1 MSTEQQPAPEEHVD
15 WRRVH
20 KVTPVLNAWKVIV
33 ALFAVLVWQNT
44 QLLAEVWEDRDTVN
58 WTLVLLIGGGAVFLL
73 LLVLTV
79 YSVLSWRMMRYA
91 VGRDAVFLHS
101 GILFR
106 QQRHARLNR
115 IQAVDVVQPLLARLF
130 GLAQLK
136 IETAGGTGSS
146 VVLAFLKEDE
156 AQRLRREVLDR
167 AADRGT
173 TTTPAPP
180 SSGEAAPVAAPGVT
194 PPRPDVERELLT
206 VPTGRLVGSLALS
219 GSMIALVLVLIGLLV
234 AAIAAES
241 FAPLAGAL
249 PGFIGWGTYL
259 WGRFTG
265 GFNFRAAISADGIRL
280 RYGLL
285 ETRTQTVPP
294 GRIHTVGLKQPL
306 LWRSRGWWRVEV
318 NVAGYGGL
326 ENQMESTTGTV
337 LLPVGS
343 RGDALTALWLVLP
356 DLGVPNPQAVIDA
369 ALEGSGDAAGFA
381 TSPRGARWLD
391 PLSWRRNGIQLTES
405 AVLMRTGRFNR
416 ALAIVPHER
425 TQSLA
430 LSQGPLE
437 RRVGIANVV
446 AATVGGSVATTA
458 HHLEQMTAL
467 AILSEASERSRAA
480 RHRESPEEWMRRVG
494 LIGPAAPQPGVDG
507 APPPTG
513 GPVNAAPTGAPGQ
526 APPTGVP
533 VQAPATG
540 VPVQAPPTG
549 VPVQAPP
556 AGPPVQ
562 APPSAGAP
570 TSPPPPATAPRD
582 DVPPPPAG
590 APLAP
595 RPDVPP
601 PPAGVP
607 LAPPPPAGPPVQGPP
622 SGR

>member
-1 MSTEQQPAPEEHVD
+1 MSAEQEPTPEEHVD

-33 ALFAVLVWQNT
+33 ALFAVLIWQNT

-58 WTLVLLIGGGAVFLL
+58 WTLVLLIGGGAVLLL

-130 GLAQLK
+130 GLSQLK
-136 IETAGGTGSS
+136 IETAGGGGSS
-146 VVLAFLKEDE
+146 VVLAFLKEEE

-167 AADRGT
+167 VADRGT
-173 TTTPAPP
+173 TTAPAAPSGGEPAGPGAPAAPP
-180 SSGEAAPVAAPGVT
+180 A
-194 PPRPDVERELLT
+194 RPDVERELLT
-206 VPTGRLVGSLALS
+206 VPTGRLVGSLMLS
-219 GSMIALVLVLIGLLV
+219 GSMIALVLVLAGLLV

-241 FAPLAGAL
+241 FAPLVGAL

-265 GFNFRAAISADGIRL
+265 GFNFRAAISPDGIRL

-285 ETRTQTVPP
+285 EQRTQTVPP

-306 LWRSRGWWRVEV
+306 RWRRRGWWRVEV

-337 LLPVGS
+337 LLPVGP

-356 DLGVPNPQAVIDA
+356 DLGVADPQSVIDA
-369 ALEGSGDAAGFA
+369 ALEGSGDAAGFT
-381 TSPRGARWLD
+381 TSPRSARWLD
-391 PLSWRRNGIQLTES
+391 PISWRRNGIQLTES
-405 AVLMRTGRFNR
+405 AVLMRTGRLNR

-430 LSQGPLE
+430 ISQGPLE
-437 RRVGIANVV
+437 RRAGIANVV

-467 AILSEASERSRAA
+467 ALLGEASERSRAA

-494 LIGPAAPQPGVDG
+494 LLEPAT
-507 APPPTG
+507 PPPS
-513 GPVNAAPTGAPGQ
+513 
-526 APPTGVP
+526 
-533 VQAPATG
+533 G
-540 VPVQAPPTG
+540 VPVQAPPPG
-549 VPVQAPP
+549 APASAPPSGRPVQAPP
-556 AGPPVQ
+556 PTGAPVQ
-562 APPSAGAP
+562 APAP
-570 TSPPPPATAPRD
+570 ASTPGPLPPPTG
-582 DVPPPPAG
+582 VPVT
-590 APLAP
+590 P
-595 RPDVPP
+595 RPE
-601 PPAGVP
+601 
-607 LAPPPPAGPPVQGPP
+607 APPPPTGTPVQGPP
-622 SGR
+622 PGR

>member
-33 ALFAVLVWQNT
+33 ALFAVLIWQNT
-44 QLLAEVWEDRDTVN
+44 QLIAEVWEDRDTVN
-58 WTLVLLIGGGAVFLL
+58 WTLVLLIGGGAVLLL

-136 IETAGGTGSS
+136 IETAGGGGSS
-146 VVLAFLKEDE
+146 VVLAFLKEEE

-167 AADRGT
+167 VADRGT
-173 TTTPAPP
+173 TTAPP
-180 SSGEAAPVAAPGVT
+180 PSPDGEPAAPGAPVAAPV
-194 PPRPDVERELLT
+194 RPDVERELLT
-206 VPTGRLVGSLALS
+206 VPTGRLVGSLMLS
-219 GSMIALVLVLIGLLV
+219 GSMIVLVVVLVGLLV
-234 AAIAAES
+234 AAIASES

-249 PGFIGWGTYL
+249 PGFLGWGTYL

-265 GFNFRAAISADGIRL
+265 GFNFRAAISPDGIRL

-306 LWRSRGWWRVEV
+306 LWRRRGWWRVEV
-318 NVAGYGGL
+318 NVAGYAAL

-356 DLGVPNPQAVIDA
+356 DLGVADPQAVIDA
-369 ALEGSGDAAGFA
+369 ALEGSGDAAGFT
-381 TSPRGARWLD
+381 TSPRSARWLD
-391 PLSWRRNGIQLTES
+391 PISWRRNGIQLTES
-405 AVLMRTGRFNR
+405 AVLMRSGRLNR

-446 AATVGGSVATTA
+446 AATVGGSVSTTA

-467 AILSEASERSRAA
+467 ALLGEASERSRAA

-494 LIGPAAPQPGVDG
+494 LLEPAGSEPDGG
-507 APPPTG
+507 APDASVP
-513 GPVNAAPTGAPGQ
+513 AP
-526 APPTGVP
+526 
-533 VQAPATG
+533 
-540 VPVQAPPTG
+540 G

-556 AGPPVQ
+556 AGAPVQ
-562 APPSAGAP
+562 APPPVGGP
-570 TSPPPPATAPRD
+570 VPPPPSGAPVQAPPVGRP
-582 DVPPPPAG
+582 VPPPPSGAPVQAPPVGRPVPPPPSGAPAEVTPPTGAPLRHRPDAPAPPAG
-590 APLAP
+590 APLE
-595 RPDVPP
+595 
-601 PPAGVP
+601 
-607 LAPPPPAGPPVQGPP
+607 GPP
-622 SGR
+622 SPR

>member
-33 ALFAVLVWQNT
+33 ALFAVLIWQNT

-58 WTLVLLIGGGAVFLL
+58 WTLVLLIGGGAVLLL
-73 LLVLTV
+73 LLVLTT

-136 IETAGGTGSS
+136 IETAGGGGSS
-146 VVLAFLKEDE
+146 VVLAFLKEEE

-167 AADRGT
+167 VADRV

-180 SSGEAAPVAAPGVT
+180 AGGEPAGPGAAPAPA
-194 PPRPDVERELLT
+194 PARPDVERELLT
-206 VPTGRLVGSLALS
+206 VPTGRLVGSLMLS
-219 GSMIALVLVLIGLLV
+219 GSMIALVLVLACLLV
-234 AAIAAES
+234 AAIIAES
-241 FAPLAGAL
+241 FAPLAGVL
-249 PGFIGWGTYL
+249 PGVIGWGTYL

-265 GFNFRAAISADGIRL
+265 GFNFRAAISPDGIRL

-285 ETRTQTVPP
+285 EQRTQTVPP

-306 LWRSRGWWRVEV
+306 LWRRRGWWRVEV

-326 ENQMESTTGTV
+326 ENQMEATTGNV

-356 DLGVPNPQAVIDA
+356 DLGVADPQAVIDA
-369 ALEGSGDAAGFA
+369 ALEGSGEAAGFT
-381 TSPRGARWLD
+381 TSPRSARWLD
-391 PLSWRRNGIQLTES
+391 PISWRRNGIQLTES
-405 AVLMRTGRFNR
+405 AVLMRSGRLSR

-437 RRVGIANVV
+437 RRAGIANVV

-458 HHLEQMTAL
+458 HHLEQLTAL
-467 AILSEASERSRAA
+467 ALLGEASERSRAA

-494 LIGPAAPQPGVDG
+494 LLEPAGRPDGG
-507 APPPTG
+507 APD
-513 GPVNAAPTGAPGQ
+513 ASAPG
-526 APPTGVP
+526 P
-533 VQAPATG
+533 
-540 VPVQAPPTG
+540 G

-556 AGPPVQ
+556 AGAPVQ
-562 APPSAGAP
+562 M
-570 TSPPPPATAPRD
+570 PPPAGVPTPAPGRA
-582 DVPPPPAG
+582 PAPLPPPAG
-590 APLAP
+590 APLDP
-595 RPDVPP
+595 RP
-601 PPAGVP
+601 A
-607 LAPPPPAGPPVQGPP
+607 APPPPAGTPVEGPP
-622 SGR
+622 HAR